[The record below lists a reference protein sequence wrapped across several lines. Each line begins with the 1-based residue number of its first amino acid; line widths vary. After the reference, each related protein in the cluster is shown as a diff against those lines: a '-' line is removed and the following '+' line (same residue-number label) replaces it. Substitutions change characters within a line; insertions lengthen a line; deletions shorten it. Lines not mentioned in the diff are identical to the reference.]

1 MRRAE
6 AFRREDLAAP
16 GEYVIEPQRS
26 GGAFDPLGLRAGH
39 VARADDV
46 AALGDVLR
54 GRWLFI
60 TLTVDRSKFL
70 SPAMAYQRCNPRVCR
85 VAAALREAAVW
96 VAAFEV
102 QTKTGDGWPHWHM
115 MIHVG
120 EDGRSLAELKAVV
133 ERAWCVVSEHE
144 GEVDRST
151 GEVLTWKARE
161 QIGFVDVQDG
171 RSAGG
176 LARYVAKYVTKPWDE
191 VPGWML
197 QSSRQLRKIRSST
210 AAFEVW
216 ERLGRHARRIG
227 ARRVPGRRRR
237 AARPLVDRMASSG
250 ASVNVFRRTESGT
263 QFVASVPV
271 PMDERGFGFLLASGA
286 RVARLGAV
294 RQVRL
299 VADHAAYV
307 RILLRSRARPD
318 LRASYLAE
326 RRASILA
333 AWMIHQAER
342 SIADPLSPEGGS
354 VPDLAPEPTKW
365 ERARA

>member
-1 MRRAE
+1 MQSPRVPSPPRSPSVGRTGGKVTCGQSRTVINCGPACEVEDAGLNRVVYSRVLALGMPSRSSDLRGEGGVPVLLRSPAMQEYHESGPQDECTSPVLFAARPAAGPPGRRGDAAGSSDSTRGKKTRSTPAGSRTDEAMRRAE

-176 LARYVAKYVTKPWDE
+176 LARP
-191 VPGWML
+191 
-197 QSSRQLRKIRSST
+197 R
-210 AAFEVW
+210 
-216 ERLGRHARRIG
+216 
-227 ARRVPGRRRR
+227 
-237 AARPLVDRMASSG
+237 
-250 ASVNVFRRTESGT
+250 
-263 QFVASVPV
+263 
-271 PMDERGFGFLLASGA
+271 A
-286 RVARLGAV
+286 RVGATGLGTT
-294 RQVRL
+294 
-299 VADHAAYV
+299 
-307 RILLRSRARPD
+307 
-318 LRASYLAE
+318 
-326 RRASILA
+326 
-333 AWMIHQAER
+333 
-342 SIADPLSPEGGS
+342 G
-354 VPDLAPEPTKW
+354 
-365 ERARA
+365 